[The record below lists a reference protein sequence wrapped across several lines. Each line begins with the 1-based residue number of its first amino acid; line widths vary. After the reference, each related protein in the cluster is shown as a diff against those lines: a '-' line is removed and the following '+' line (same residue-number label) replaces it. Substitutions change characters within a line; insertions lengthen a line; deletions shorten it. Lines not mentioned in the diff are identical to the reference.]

1 VLSVSPWL
9 IRDRRVSKRRSKYE
23 PDNDPAREFLDAV
36 RDVEPL
42 PDPGRVVHAP
52 KPRTPLPFQRL
63 EDDRQV
69 LIDSL
74 SDPAQVDLELEAGDA
89 LSFMRP
95 GLSPQVLRR
104 LRSSHWARQDQLDLH
119 GSRSQEARGLLV
131 EFLAQAVK
139 RGYRCVLVVHGKGLG
154 SKNREPVLKRK
165 VAGWLAQRSEVL
177 AFCQASPA
185 DGGSGAV
192 VVLLHARGARLD
204 AKGGEADSDL
214 DD

>member
-1 VLSVSPWL
+1 
-9 IRDRRVSKRRSKYE
+9 VSKRQSKSQ
-23 PDNDPAREFLDAV
+23 PASDPAREFLDAV

-52 KPRTPLPFQRL
+52 KPRAPLPFQRL

-69 LIDSL
+69 LLDSL
-74 SDPAQVDLELEAGDA
+74 SDPAQADLELEAGDA

-104 LRSSHWARQDQLDLH
+104 LRSGHWARQDQLDLH
-119 GSRSQEARGLLV
+119 GSRSQEARSLLV

-154 SKNREPVLKRK
+154 SKNHEPVLKRK
-165 VAGWLAQRSEVL
+165 MAGWLAQRSEVL
-177 AFCQASPA
+177 AFCEAPPA

-192 VVLLHARGARLD
+192 VVLLQARAARLD